1 MQNFT
6 KMDQVQHPVI
16 EKFKKIKILII
27 CTHSGQNTKWNCT
40 FSGYYRGQ
48 TANIASYSEDGSLL
62 CVGFGP
68 VLTIWDPDT
77 NVLLQTL
84 ANHKDKSDMK

>member
-1 MQNFT
+1 MLCGLALKTCKLNF
-6 KMDQVQHPVI
+6 
-16 EKFKKIKILII
+16 FFS
-27 CTHSGQNTKWNCT
+27 SGQNTKWNCT

-84 ANHKDKSDMK
+84 ANHKDKSDIK